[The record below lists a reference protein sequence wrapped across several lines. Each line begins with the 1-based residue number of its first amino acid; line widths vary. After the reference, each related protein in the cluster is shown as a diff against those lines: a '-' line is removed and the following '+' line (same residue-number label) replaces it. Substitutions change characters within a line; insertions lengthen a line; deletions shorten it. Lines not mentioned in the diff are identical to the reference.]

1 MLYNI
6 HCVIKGSQ
14 DGTGEKT
21 MKNSIDEYI
30 SYIEDVKKASNNTVL
45 SYRRDLKR
53 FCEYMVKNNVTS
65 VDKITSTMIN
75 SYVLYLERE
84 GKAAATVSR
93 HIAAIRG
100 FVNYLL
106 ANGKINGNPAE
117 NIRGAIVEKKV
128 PKVLSE
134 ASVRKLVNA
143 PDTESDK
150 GIRDKAMLE
159 LMYSTG
165 IKVSEIINL
174 KCDEVNLDMSYI
186 RCVGAK
192 KERIIPFGEE
202 AKNALDMYFK
212 NTRGNLVKKSEI
224 EKDYVFV
231 NMLGSQMSR
240 QGFWKMIKEYSK
252 KAGIKEEIT
261 PNALR
266 YFFGVKLVENGI
278 DIRAVQM
285 VMGYKDFGISK
296 KYMGVGTKDMIDSY
310 RRKMM

>member
-1 MLYNI
+1 
-6 HCVIKGSQ
+6 
-14 DGTGEKT
+14 

-30 SYIEDVKKASNNTVL
+30 SYIEDVKKASYNTVL

-159 LMYSTG
+159 LLYATG
-165 IKVSEIINL
+165 IRVSELIGL
-174 KCDEVNLDMSYI
+174 DVADVNLSLGYI
-186 RCVGAK
+186 RCSNNKGD
-192 KERIIPFGEE
+192 RIIPVGNK
-202 AKNALDMYFK
+202 ANDALKLYLD
-212 NTRGNLVKKSEI
+212 TARSE
-224 EKDYVFV
+224 
-231 NMLGSQMSR
+231 MLSDKTETALFINRMGARISR
-240 QGFWKMIKEYSK
+240 QGFWKIIKKYQES
-252 KAGIKEEIT
+252 AGIEGDIT
-261 PNALR
+261 PHSLR
-266 YFFGVKLVENGI
+266 HSFAAHLIRNGADLESVKSMMGHS
-278 DIRAVQM
+278 DISSTQIYTCFLDDNIKRVYDRTHPSA
-285 VMGYKDFGISK
+285 
-296 KYMGVGTKDMIDSY
+296 
-310 RRKMM
+310 